1 MRDDLNATAQS
12 QFSDHDEY
20 DSSADSFE
28 TPVASVERP
37 QSVMRQPAIL
47 ADHSIGTKYGLPAAR
62 RRRHVSLLFA
72 SRDDLVWLLLLGWDR
87 ARHCRSIVVREASG
101 LRPVAVAAADFVC
114 LQVLA
119 N

>member
-47 ADHSIGTKYGLPAAR
+47 ADHSIGTKYGLPEAAGTAAETGGATFFY
-62 RRRHVSLLFA
+62 SLPPGTISSGFCSWVGIALDTAVRLSFEK
-72 SRDDLVWLLLLGWDR
+72 R
-87 ARHCRSIVVREASG
+87 AGCG
-101 LRPVAVAAADFVC
+101 L
-114 LQVLA
+114 
-119 N
+119 